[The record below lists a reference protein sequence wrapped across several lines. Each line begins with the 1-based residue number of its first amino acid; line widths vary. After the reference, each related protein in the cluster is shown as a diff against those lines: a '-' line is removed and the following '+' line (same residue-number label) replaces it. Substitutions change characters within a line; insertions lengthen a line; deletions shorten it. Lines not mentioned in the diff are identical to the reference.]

1 MGVPDR
7 YHLVVANARLR
18 GRGDIVHHIGIR
30 SGRIAA
36 IEPSPL
42 RGDAE
47 LDAAGNL
54 VTPSFV
60 NAHLHLDKV
69 YTLSLAGEEPL
80 QHYTGGQMGQA
91 MTAIELAARVKDR
104 YEEGWIHQHA
114 HRALLDGLKHGVS
127 HVHASA
133 DTDTRGRLEG
143 VKALLRLREEWRG
156 VVDVRVVAFPQEGVL
171 RDPGAEDYVRQALEM
186 DADVVGG
193 IPWIEHT
200 DRDAQEHV
208 DRMLPWPASSTGTW
222 PRSPTTRAIPG
233 CAPPKCWPRRRSGRG
248 GPGG

>member
-7 YHLVVANARLR
+7 YDLVVANARLR
-18 GRGDIVHHIGIR
+18 GRGEALHHIGIR

-156 VVDVRVVAFPQEGVL
+156 VVEVRLVAFPQEGVL
-171 RDPGAEDYVRQALEM
+171 RDPGAEDYVRRALEM
-186 DADVVGG
+186 DADMVGG

-222 PRSPTTRAIPG
+222 PCSPTTRAIPG

>member
-1 MGVPDR
+1 VADR
-7 YHLVVANARLR
+7 YDLVVANARLR
-18 GRGDIVHHIGIR
+18 GRGEALHHIGIR
-30 SGRIAA
+30 GGRIAA

-42 RGDAE
+42 HGDAE

-69 YTLSLAGEEPL
+69 YTFSMAGEEAL
-80 QHYTGGQMGQA
+80 QAYTGGQMGQA

-104 YEEGWIHQHA
+104 YEEGWIHRHA
-114 HRALLDGLKHGVS
+114 HRVLLDGLKHGVT
-127 HVHASA
+127 HVQAFA

-143 VKALLRLREEWRG
+143 VKALLRLRDEWRG

-171 RDPGAEDYVRQALEM
+171 RDPGAEDYVRRALEM

-222 PRSPTTRAIPG
+222 PCSPTTRAIPG

>member
-7 YHLVVANARLR
+7 YDLIVANARLR
-18 GRGDIVHHIGIR
+18 GRGDLLHHVGIR
-30 SGRIAA
+30 GGRIAA

-42 RGDAE
+42 YGDAE

-69 YTLSLAGEEPL
+69 YTLSMAGEEPL

-114 HRALLDGLKHGVS
+114 HRALLDRLKHGVS

-143 VKALLRLREEWRG
+143 VKALLRLRDEWRG

-171 RDPGAEDYVRQALEM
+171 RDPGAEDYVRRALEM
-186 DADVVGG
+186 DADMVGG

-222 PRSPTTRAIPG
+222 PCSPTTRAIPG

>member
-1 MGVPDR
+1 MADR
-7 YHLVVANARLR
+7 YDLVVANARLR
-18 GRGDIVHHIGIR
+18 GRGDLLHHIGIR

-42 RGDAE
+42 RGDAA

-54 VTPSFV
+54 VIPSFV

-104 YEEGWIHQHA
+104 YEEGWIHRHA
-114 HRALLDGLKHGVS
+114 HRVLLDGLKHGVT
-127 HVHASA
+127 HVQAFA

-143 VKALLRLREEWRG
+143 VKALLRLRDEWRG
-156 VVDVRVVAFPQEGVL
+156 VVDVRVVAFPQDGVL
-171 RDPGAEDYVRQALEM
+171 RDPG
-186 DADVVGG
+186 GG
-193 IPWIEHT
+193 LRAAGAGDGRGRGRRHPL
-200 DRDAQEHV
+200 DRTH
-208 DRMLPWPASSTGTW
+208 
-222 PRSPTTRAIPG
+222 RSRRAGAYRPHAGSGPCLRPG
-233 CAPPKCWPRRRSGRG
+233 RGHAHRRRGRSRAAHHRNAGRGGDPGRG